1 MYVHETT
8 QRFLKDKKNYSFK
21 FSESRKKKYHVCL
34 LIIEQIE
41 KNYFMP
47 IKANLCSKFKIH
59 HIQLILETL
68 CISRNSLR
76 LF

>member
-8 QRFLKDKKNYSFK
+8 QRFLKDKKLFFQSL
-21 FSESRKKKYHVCL
+21 RIKKEKVPCMPL
-34 LIIEQIE
+34 DNRAKE

-68 CISRNSLR
+68 CISRN
-76 LF
+76 

>member
-1 MYVHETT
+1 MYVHETV
-8 QRFLKDKKNYSFK
+8 QRFLKDKKIILSKSQNQ
-21 FSESRKKKYHVCL
+21 EKYHVCL
-34 LIIEQIE
+34 LIIQQIE